1 MLKSEKGSVTLIVL
15 ATILFIFAVL
25 GTNLVYV
32 SSKRKAQL
40 EETIILQNIYGSD
53 MSAVYNEQIAKVQ
66 AKATKI
72 FNSTENVETYTA
84 NVAGTYLLEVYG
96 AQGGD
101 VTDGSTTFTGRNGG
115 YSKGTIELEEG
126 QTIYIHVGK
135 KGEDQTVTDENK
147 NSVTESDGEATYI
160 STEEEATIDDN
171 QKENILIVANG
182 GGGATS
188 KANGKANDGEKLG
201 TDNGYVSG
209 LQETETK
216 TNERS
221 GDGLAKISLYN

>member
-101 VTDGSTTFTGRNGG
+101 VTDGSTTFTGGNGG

-135 KGEDQTVTDENK
+135 KGENK

-201 TDNGYVSG
+201 TDNGYVSV

>member
-1 MLKSEKGSVTLIVL
+1 MLKSEKGSVTLIVV

-53 MSAVYNEQIAKVQ
+53 MTEAYNEQIAKQ
-66 AKATKI
+66 ASATTI
-72 FNSTENVETYTA
+72 FNSTTGVEKYTA
-84 NVAGTYLLEVYG
+84 NASGTYILEVYG

-101 VTDGSTTFTGRNGG
+101 VSNGNTTYTGGNGG
-115 YSKGTIELEEG
+115 YSKGTIELEKG

-147 NSVTESDGEATYI
+147 TSMNVSNGEATYI
-160 STEEEATIDDN
+160 STEEDVTIDESQEDD
-171 QKENILIVANG
+171 ILIVANG

-201 TDNGYVSG
+201 TDNGYVEG

-221 GDGLAKISLYN
+221 GDGLAKISFYN